1 MHSFPR
7 ALEVLIVLSEAYAY
21 VLFYIVSVDVYLVEN
36 NLVHTV
42 QVPLVMYS
50 VFNMF
55 RVISFLMQVKGM
67 EGKFTL
73 IQPEKVFI
81 VTGNI
86 KGFYSKLDK
95 TDI

>member
-1 MHSFPR
+1 
-7 ALEVLIVLSEAYAY
+7 
-21 VLFYIVSVDVYLVEN
+21 
-36 NLVHTV
+36 
-42 QVPLVMYS
+42 
-50 VFNMF
+50 
-55 RVISFLMQVKGM
+55 MQVKGM